1 MKSDNPV
8 SPLFTKRRMKR
19 FGAAILLI
27 FVVIISGCGNTKEMV
42 KVDTH
47 PRQAK
52 IKIAVLPI
60 ENLSATTAPLRDIRL
75 SLVDGLRAHGA
86 TIIEEQELERFMA
99 KYRVR
104 YVGGIE
110 TLVAEALKKETGAD
124 AVLITSLEFYSNR
137 VPPRVAMVSRLVST
151 GNRPVIL
158 WTDGV
163 GLSGDDSRGIL
174 DLGLIEDPKAL
185 MKKALQSL
193 LGSLNE
199 YLSGNKEIGVV
210 KSVKRKF
217 QPKTSYRSEIVDTE
231 RKYSVAVIPFF
242 NSSGRKYG
250 GEILALHF
258 IKTLKE
264 FENFGPVEPG
274 LVRQQFLNLRL
285 VMDEGVSL
293 RDADAVFSS
302 LDADLVLT
310 GKVIDYQDYQGF
322 YGTPKVD
329 FSTQLIERNSREVV
343 WSSSSY
349 NTGDDRVFFFDWG
362 KVNTAYAMASQM
374 TESIAQRMVRGKIKV
389 PPARETI
396 QPNIGDP
403 KINK

>member
-8 SPLFTKRRMKR
+8 LPLLAKRKMER
-19 FGAAILLI
+19 FVAAILLI
-27 FVVIISGCGNTKEMV
+27 FFVIISGCGNTKETV
-42 KVDTH
+42 KLDI
-47 PRQAK
+47 PSRQAK

-60 ENLSATTAPLRDIRL
+60 ENLSATTAPLKDIRL
-75 SLVDGLRAHGA
+75 SLIDGLRIQGA
-86 TIIEEQELERFMA
+86 TVIEEQELERFMA

-110 TLVAEALKKETGAD
+110 TLVTEALKRETGTD
-124 AVLITSLEFYSNR
+124 AVLITSLEFYSER
-137 VPPRVAMVSRLVST
+137 VPPKLAMVSRLVST

-185 MKKALQSL
+185 MKKALQAL
-193 LGSLNE
+193 LGSLND
-199 YLSGNKEIGVV
+199 YLSDKKKIGVV
-210 KSVKRKF
+210 KGVKRKF
-217 QPKTSYRSEIVDTE
+217 QPKISYRSEMVDEE
-231 RKYSVAVIPFF
+231 RKYTVAVIPFF

-264 FENFGPVEPG
+264 FENFDPVEPG

-285 VMDEGVSL
+285 IMDEGVSL
-293 RDADAVFSS
+293 RDADAIFSS
-302 LDADLVLT
+302 LDVDLVLT
-310 GKVIDYQDYQGF
+310 GKVIDYQDYQGLS
-322 YGTPKVD
+322 GTPKVD
-329 FSTQLIERNSREVV
+329 FSTQVTERKSREVV
-343 WSSSSY
+343 WSSGSY
-349 NTGDDRVFFFDWG
+349 NTGDDGVFFFDWG

-374 TESIAQRMVRGKIKV
+374 TKSIAERIVRGKIKV
-389 PPARETI
+389 PPAGETI
-396 QPNIGDP
+396 QPNVGGP
-403 KINK
+403 K